1 MSVGFD
7 GVLERYRELST
18 DESTKGLLF
27 ERMVAKYLLTDPE
40 YANEIEEAW
49 LWKDWPLRW
58 QNQDCG
64 IDIVAKTCHGDYW
77 AIQCKFYS
85 DNHRIQR
92 DDIDSF
98 LASSGRR
105 FEEHGEGKVF
115 AFRLIA
121 ATTNQFGANATEI
134 LESQSTPVGTLL
146 RREFEA
152 SPIDWDL
159 FAPSDPENL
168 RRAQRK
174 ELREDQQKAIE
185 AVRAG
190 FVQSDRGKMIMACG
204 TGKTFTSL
212 RLSEEIVGESGAVLF
227 LAPSISLVSQSLRA
241 WTADAIAP
249 FRSFVVCSD
258 SRVGKED
265 GDIRT
270 VELAYPPTTD
280 ASKLASAIK
289 AVSGDRKVVFAT
301 YQSIDVVIAAQ
312 QELELEFDLVICD
325 EAHRT
330 TGVTLESESASEFVK
345 VHDGSLLP
353 AVRRL
358 YMTATP
364 RIYSEASHARVLKKQ
379 ATLYS
384 MDDEALYG
392 PVFYQLGFAEAL
404 TRNLLADY
412 KVLIVAVDEDHMAGV
427 VNEYNAAV
435 LDSKG
440 DLKTIDLDFAA
451 RIVGT
456 WKGLSKTGVLT
467 EAGDL
472 AEFIDKAPMKRAVAY
487 SSSIANS
494 ELLVK
499 AFRAVTRSYEAMDQ
513 EGGSLITP
521 ELHHI
526 DGTANVTTRQEMLD
540 WLRSEPEKGAAHV
553 LSNAKLLSEGID
565 VPDLD
570 AVVFFDT
577 RESIVD
583 IVQAVGRVMRKAE
596 GKSFGYIVLPVA
608 MPLSRIES
616 LDTYL
621 DSTEFSGV
629 WKVIKA
635 LRAHDESLVDEAEFR
650 RKIQVA
656 TVRPR
661 KGDDWDESEQLKIP
675 FPVEDLTREVYAVIP
690 TKLGDR
696 EYWAE
701 WAVDVADIA
710 RRIEA
715 RLDQLLLNDHAGGE
729 FDSFV
734 HSLRQSINPVVS
746 EAEAK
751 EMLVQQLITRPIFE
765 AIFEGYD
772 FMAANPVSEAL
783 DVVLSVL
790 DEYALASETEGL
802 EPFYE
807 SVRQR
812 ISLAKSAKSRQEVI
826 KNLYDSFF
834 KAAFPDMAERLGIVY
849 TPVEVVDFILK
860 SVDHALETHFDTHIS
875 DSGVH
880 IIDPFAGTGT
890 FLVRLLN
897 LGLIDIERLSHKF
910 KHELHANEIVLLAY
924 YIAGLNIENAYQG
937 LAENYEAFPGMVL
950 TDSFQLMETR
960 DNIDSDLIPG
970 NTERAVRQ
978 RDLDVIE
985 VVVANPPYRSG
996 QRSGNDNNQNVKYP
1010 KLRRRIKD
1018 TYAANSSATLQ
1029 NSLYASEFQ
1038 ALRWASDRIG
1048 DKGVVAF
1055 VTNNSFI
1062 DGNSADG
1069 VRKSLMEE
1077 YSSLYVFNLRGNQR
1091 TSGELSRK
1099 EGGKIFGSGS
1109 RNGIA
1114 ILIAVKDPSQSRP
1127 AEIFYHDI
1135 GDYLTREAKLAT
1147 IRNLGSIEQ
1156 IEWMRLSPNSSGDW
1170 INQRSGEFD
1179 SFTPLG
1185 EKKSQGDWTIF
1196 STYSRGLATSRD
1208 IWAYNL
1214 SSEALTS
1221 NMSKMIEKYNSE
1233 VDRVIE
1239 HFGHR
1244 AAQPKEVES
1253 FVDKDPRK
1261 IKWTRELYK
1270 NAADKVR
1277 HDFETDS
1284 VRQGMYRPFMKRWA
1298 YFNRDF
1304 NNCVYLLPSLFP
1316 TPQHEN
1322 QVIAVTGPGSNKP
1335 FSVLLISLLPDLE
1348 VISKSQCFPRYWYSK
1363 SEQKHGTGLFEV
1375 ADKPDED
1382 WIKEDAITGEALLNY
1397 RNRYQDDS
1405 ISKDDIFNH
1414 VYGVLHSP
1422 EYRERFEH
1430 DLRRMLPRIPYPDDF
1445 WAFANAGRELGELH
1459 RGYESVEPFPLEE
1472 IEKVWPA
1479 SYRLGKLRFAGSDKN
1494 SIVYN
1499 ETLELAGIPR
1509 EAYSYQVNG
1518 KSALE
1523 WLMDNNTGYGIRTD
1537 RESGITNDPNEWCRE
1552 AGDER
1557 YVVELI
1563 KRIVTVSVRTVAI
1576 AKSLPDLGL

>member
-1 MSVGFD
+1 MRTGFD
-7 GVLERYRELST
+7 EVLERFRELAT
-18 DESTKGLLF
+18 DERTKGTLF

-49 LWKDWPLRW
+49 LWSDWPLRW
-58 QNQDCG
+58 ENQDSG
-64 IDIVAKTCHGDYW
+64 VDIVAKTWYGDYW

-85 DNHRIQR
+85 DDHRIQR
-92 DDIDSF
+92 NEIDSF
-98 LASSGRR
+98 LAASGRQ
-105 FEEHGEGKVF
+105 FEENGDRQTF

-121 ATTNQFGANATEI
+121 ATTNLFGANATAI
-134 LESQSTPVGTLL
+134 LERQSTPVGTLL
-146 RREFEA
+146 RRDFET
-152 SPIDWDL
+152 SPIDWGL
-159 FAPSDPENL
+159 FVPAEPENL
-168 RRAQRK
+168 RLVRK
-174 ELREDQQKAIE
+174 KILREDQEKAIE
-185 AVRAG
+185 AVKAG
-190 FVQSDRGKMIMACG
+190 FTRSDRGKMIMACG

-212 RLSEEIVGESGAVLF
+212 RLAEELVGESGTVLF

-241 WTADAIAP
+241 WTADADVS

-258 SRVGKED
+258 TRVGKEH

-270 VELAYPPTTD
+270 VDLAYPPTTD
-280 ASKLASAIK
+280 AFRLASAMEK
-289 AVSGDRKVVFAT
+289 VSGETKVIFAT

-312 QELELEFDLVICD
+312 QQLGLEFDLVICD

-330 TGVTLESESASEFVK
+330 TGVTLETESASEFVK
-345 VHDGSLLP
+345 VHDNTLLP
-353 AVRRL
+353 AARRL

-364 RIYSEASHARVLKKQ
+364 RIYSEASHSKARERQ

-384 MDDEALYG
+384 MDNEALYG
-392 PVFYQLGFAEAL
+392 PAFYQLGFAEAL
-404 TRNLLADY
+404 TRDLLADY

-427 VNEYNAAV
+427 VNDYNAAV

-456 WKGLSKTGVLT
+456 WKGLSKSEVLT
-467 EAGDL
+467 EEGDW

-494 ELLVK
+494 RLLVE
-499 AFRAVTRSYEAMDQ
+499 AFRAVTRSYQAIDQ
-513 EGGSLITP
+513 EGESLITP

-526 DGTANVTTRQEMLD
+526 DGTANAATRQEMLD
-540 WLRSEPEKGAAHV
+540 WLRSEPEDGAAHL

-565 VPDLD
+565 VPALD

-608 MPLSRIES
+608 MPLSRIQS
-616 LDTYL
+616 FDAYL

-656 TVRPR
+656 TVRP
-661 KGDDWDESEQLKIP
+661 KQGGDWEDSEQLKLP

-701 WAVDVADIA
+701 WAVGVAEIA

-715 RLDQLLLNDHAGGE
+715 RLDQLLLNDHAKGE
-729 FDSFV
+729 FDTFV
-734 HSLRQSINPVVS
+734 QSLRETINPVVS
-746 EAEAK
+746 DAEAK

-790 DEYALASETEGL
+790 DEYALSSEAEGL

-834 KAAFPDMAERLGIVY
+834 KSAFPKMADRLGIVY

-860 SVDHALETHFDTHIS
+860 SVEHALETHFGIHLS
-875 DSGVH
+875 DKGVH
-880 IIDPFAGTGT
+880 IIDPFSGTGT

-897 LGLIDIERLSHKF
+897 LGLIGNDSLGHKF
-910 KHELHANEIVLLAY
+910 KEELHANEIVLLAY
-924 YIAGLNIENAYQG
+924 YIAGLNIENAYQE
-937 LAENYEAFPGMVL
+937 LAENYEAFPGLVL
-950 TDSFQLMETR
+950 TDTFQLMETKN
-960 DNIDSDLIPG
+960 NIDSDLLPG
-970 NTERAVRQ
+970 NTERAIKQ
-978 RDLDVIE
+978 RDLDTIQ
-985 VVVANPPYRSG
+985 VVVGNPPYRAG
-996 QRSGNDNNQNVKYP
+996 QQSGNDNNQNVDYP
-1010 KLRRRIKD
+1010 KLRQRIKA
-1018 TYAANSSATLQ
+1018 TYAARSTATNR
-1029 NSLYASEFQ
+1029 NSLHASEFQ
-1038 ALRWASDRIG
+1038 ALRWASDRIR

-1114 ILIAVKDPSQSRP
+1114 ILVAVKDPIHTGP

-1135 GDYLTREAKLAT
+1135 GDYLSREAKLAT
-1147 IRNLGSIEQ
+1147 IRNFSSIEQ
-1156 IEWMRLSPNSSGDW
+1156 IEWTTISPNDSGDW
-1170 INQRSGEFD
+1170 INQRSTEFD
-1179 SFTPLG
+1179 RLVPLNDDG
-1185 EKKSQGDWTIF
+1185 GAIF
-1196 STYSRGLATSRD
+1196 KIRSNGIQTNRD
-1208 IWAYNL
+1208 IWVYNFSKERLAKNVRSMIDAYNEHVERYGTKIAAVEGRQAL
-1214 SSEALTS
+1214 REAAAKEIIDTD
-1221 NMSKMIEKYNSE
+1221 SK
-1233 VDRVIE
+1233 R
-1239 HFGHR
+1239 
-1244 AAQPKEVES
+1244 
-1253 FVDKDPRK
+1253 
-1261 IKWTRELYK
+1261 IKWTSELISRLAR
-1270 NAADKVR
+1270 NERVE
-1277 HDFETDS
+1277 FEPLHQTVS
-1284 VRQGMYRPFMKRWA
+1284 MYRPFCKRWIYYDRA
-1298 YFNRDF
+1298 LNHRYKESI
-1304 NNCVYLLPSLFP
+1304 YP
-1316 TPQHEN
+1316 TAGHQN
-1322 QVIAVTGPGSNKP
+1322 LVIAVTGTGENKP
-1335 FSVLLISLLPDLE
+1335 FSSLMVDRIPDLHLM
-1348 VISKSQCFPRYWYSK
+1348 STSQCFPRYWYHRSDPTK
-1363 SEQKHGTGLFEV
+1363 SAGLFE
-1375 ADKPDED
+1375 AAESSED
-1382 WIKEDAITGEALLNY
+1382 TWVREDAITDDALTNY
-1397 RNRYQDDS
+1397 RRHYKDDA
-1405 ISKDDIFNH
+1405 ITKDDIFYH
-1414 VYGVLHSP
+1414 VYGVLHSS
-1422 EYRERFEH
+1422 EYRQQFEP

-1445 WAFANAGRELGELH
+1445 WAFADAGRKLGELH
-1459 RGYESVEPFPLEE
+1459 CNYESAGPYPLEE
-1472 IEKVWPA
+1472 VEKTLQV
-1479 SYRLGKLRFAGSDKN
+1479 SYRLEKLRFAGSDKTR
-1494 SIVYN
+1494 IIYN
-1499 ETLELAGIPR
+1499 KTLELAGIPP
-1509 EAYSYQVNG
+1509 EAHRYLVNG

-1523 WLMDNNTGYGIRTD
+1523 WLMDDNTGYGIRTD
-1537 RESGITNDPNEWCRE
+1537 RDSGITNDPNEWCKE
-1552 AGDER
+1552 LGDDR
-1557 YVVELI
+1557 YVVDLI
-1563 KRIVTVSVRTVAI
+1563 KKLVTVSLETVEVVE
-1576 AKSLPDLGL
+1576 SLPRLGLL